1 MKIHLSVM
9 RILLLF
15 GWCFLQHGIT
25 GEGQSTP
32 ATCSPLC
39 RCEDGGADCSGRGL
53 TAVPTGLS
61 AFTYY
66 LDISMN
72 NITELPAN
80 VFRNLPYLEELR
92 LAGNDLAFIHPDA
105 LSGLHQLKVLMLQNN
120 QLRTVPSAALRNLH
134 SLQSLRL
141 DANHIT
147 VVPEDSFEGLQQ
159 LRHLWLDDNSLTEVP
174 IGPLRH
180 QGNLQALTLALNNI
194 AHIPDHA
201 FTNLTSLVVLHLHN
215 NHIQEIGKNCFT
227 GLGNLETLDLNFN
240 NLLSF
245 PEAIQ
250 TLPKLKELG
259 FHSNNIAVIPE
270 GAFHKNPLLRAIHL
284 YDNPLSFVGVTA
296 FQNLSDLSSLMLR
309 GASMMQEFP
318 SLTGTVKLESL
329 TLTGTKI
336 SSIPN
341 DLCEV
346 LSLLRTLDLSYNQIQ
361 ALPSLQGCT
370 KLQEISLQHNQL
382 QQIDRD
388 TFHGLTA
395 LRILDLSQN
404 QIKSI
409 HRDGF
414 LSLSGL
420 TNLDLSQNALSSVPT
435 AGLTALNQLKL
446 SGNLQMKQ
454 PLSAQ
459 SLPKLRSISVPY
471 AYQCCAFIGCDTP
484 QSSTQEAARKRASG
498 GEEDVERV
506 SLVMHCSPSPGAFK
520 PCDHLLG
527 SWMIRL
533 TVWFICI
540 VALLFNS
547 LVLVVTFSRRGD
559 GGASPCSISTGTSSS
574 VMAMSGMA
582 TNVVSLPARPL
593 SSARL
598 LVGLLAGANLL
609 TGVYAAALVA
619 TDAWAWGE
627 FARVGVWWEGSAA
640 CAALGALAVFSAEW
654 AVLLLALAAVERSLA
669 VRALLGKEG
678 GMGIGHHRGVGVGGG
693 PRGGSG
699 GMRRR
704 FGWAAALLAL
714 LAAGAGLLTLLPGN
728 GADDDDDANANGG
741 AMMSAASPLCLPFSG
756 ASERDGRWLGVAVA
770 LTLLNALAYLLTAG
784 VYTHLY
790 CGLGRAHL
798 ADPEQSAAVRHVAW
812 LIFTNCLFFCPVA
825 AFSFSPL
832 LAAAGTAAAGT
843 PDIAKSVLLI
853 FFPLPAC
860 LNPVLYAFF
869 SPAFREDW
877 LRLRGRRSS
886 SSSSISTA
894 SVSAATAAGGGG
906 CCGGAGRAQGSKWVS
921 TATGGVMGGVVVACQ
936 AGRLE
941 ERVAEDE
948 DDEDDASQAGRG
960 GYACGYRQL
969 GMMMAPAHV
978 ACQRCCRVALLAR
991 NSSSSASPSSS
1002 SSSSS
1007 SSSAS
1012 GCRHLVKSHSCPA
1025 LAPDHTH
1032 HHHHHHHGL
1041 PARPEGLW
1049 DTGGQSG
1056 CGQSEYADE
1065 GDSLVSDSSEQ
1076 VQACGRACFCH
1087 SPRGLPLVHYNYSQP
1102 RGKD

>member
-92 LAGNDLAFIHPDA
+92 LAGNDLAFIHPNA

-120 QLRTVPSAALRNLH
+120 QLRTVPSAALKNLH

-194 AHIPDHA
+194 VHIPDHA
-201 FTNLTSLVVLHLHN
+201 FANLTSLVVLHLHN

-240 NLLSF
+240 NLMSF

-361 ALPSLQGCT
+361 ALPSLQGCM

-395 LRILDLSQN
+395 LRVLDLSQN

-484 QSSTQEAARKRASG
+484 QSATQEAARKSASG

-559 GGASPCSISTGTSSS
+559 SASISTGSGS
-574 VMAMSGMA
+574 VS
-582 TNVVSLPARPL
+582 VVSLPARPL

-598 LVGLLAGANLL
+598 LVGLLAAANLL
-609 TGVYAAALVA
+609 TGMYTAALVG
-619 TDAWAWGE
+619 TDAWAWGQ

-669 VRALLGKEG
+669 VRALLGKEA
-678 GMGIGHHRGVGVGGG
+678 GVGGG
-693 PRGGSG
+693 AGHRGGVLRGS

-704 FGWAAALLAL
+704 FGWAAALLAA
-714 LAAGAGLLTLLPGN
+714 LAAGAGLLTLLPASSGGDSAGGE
-728 GADDDDDANANGG
+728 GATSPAS
-741 AMMSAASPLCLPFSG
+741 MAASPLCLPFSG

-784 VYTHLY
+784 VYTRLY
-790 CGLGRAHL
+790 CGLGRAQL
-798 ADPEQSAAVRHVAW
+798 ADPEQAAAVRHVAW

-832 LAAAGTAAAGT
+832 LAATGTAAGA

-877 LRLRGRRSS
+877 LHLRGRGRSS
-886 SSSSISTA
+886 GVTTA
-894 SVSAATAAGGGG
+894 TMGG
-906 CCGGAGRAQGSKWVS
+906 CCGAARGGSKWVS
-921 TATGGVMGGVVVACQ
+921 TATGGVGGMVGGVTCQ
-936 AGRLE
+936 GRLE
-941 ERVAEDE
+941 DRVAEDE
-948 DDEDDASQAGRG
+948 DDEDDVSQTGR

-969 GMMMAPAHV
+969 GMAPAV
-978 ACQRCCRVALLAR
+978 ACQRCCQVALLAR

-1002 SSSSS
+1002 SSSS
-1007 SSSAS
+1007 

-1025 LAPDHTH
+1025 LAPGHGPAGHTH
-1032 HHHHHHHGL
+1032 HHHHHAPHGL

-1049 DTGGQSG
+1049 ESG
-1056 CGQSEYADE
+1056 TPSAQSEYADE

-1087 SPRGLPLVHYNYSQP
+1087 SRGLPLVHYSYNQP